1 MFDVQYHDGGT
12 LQEEALKIYRA
23 AISLGWQQRE
33 ALQNEGKETNR
44 AASGMIDLNEEITMD
59 YADRS
64 IDGIIC
70 ALYTA
75 MGKTF
80 FMANMFEQAVESYT
94 KALEMEPF
102 YLDALS
108 SRGSARIIL
117 GQYEAAAED
126 FSLVIAKDQKRR
138 FQDVFTGLA
147 RVLQARENVVPGG
160 WEPMIRIINDLIPII
175 ESQVD
180 SVAHPEGR
188 AILGS
193 SLARL
198 YHVLFNYHDAKT
210 QDTDAAWENLTK
222 AYHYKMSS
230 LPKWSTGFEAQKI
243 QATKQIFTQG
253 FWPDFGNESEVP
265 IFIIGFVRSGSTLL
279 ERVLDAHPQ
288 IVGTGENSVF
298 NGQLDRIR
306 NKIVETSMLGDQAAM
321 RDVIVSLGD
330 EVIDEM
336 QDRWNMVAS
345 GEDRAAG
352 RERPRRFVD
361 KMLTNYYSKYQGNS
375 CIDHKKYISYPSIP
389 EM

>member
-12 LQEEALKIYRA
+12 LQEEALTTYRA
-23 AISLGWQQRE
+23 AISLGWRQRE
-33 ALQNEGKETNR
+33 ALQDEGKETNR
-44 AASGMIDLNEEITMD
+44 AAAGMIDLNEEISLD

-102 YLDALS
+102 YLDAVS

-117 GQYEAAAED
+117 GQYEAAAQD
-126 FSLVIAKDQKRR
+126 FSLVIAKDEKRR

-147 RVLQARENVVPGG
+147 RVLQAREDVVPGG

-180 SVAHPEGR
+180 SVVHPEGR

-198 YHVLFNYHDAKT
+198 YHVLFNYHDVKT
-210 QDTDAAWENLTK
+210 QDTDAAWENLTR

-230 LPKWSTGFEAQKI
+230 LPKWSSGFEGQKI
-243 QATKQIFTQG
+243 QATKQIFTKG

-306 NKIVETSMLGDQAAM
+306 NKIVETSMLGDQVAM

-336 QDRWNMVAS
+336 QNRWNMVAS

-352 RERPRRFVD
+352 RERPQRFVD
-361 KMLTNYYSKYQGNS
+361 KMLTNYYSKSQEN
-375 CIDHKKYISYPSIP
+375 IWRNQTTYILLFGS
-389 EM
+389 